1 MRPLTPSL
9 LLAVW
14 DTAAARS
21 APGRAIAL
29 LAAAC
34 PDQSPEALARLSVG
48 RRDACLLTLREW
60 AFGPELE
67 SLADCPRCGE
77 CLELCF
83 LVGDIRMPTGAADPP
98 EAVSVTMDGREL
110 RFRLPDSEDLEA
122 LAAVGEGV
130 DGVSVLL
137 RRCLL
142 PAPGGEEGLP
152 DTPPDAVVEEIGA
165 RMAEADPQADIELAL
180 TCPACGHGWLA
191 PFDVGS
197 FLWGEVDSWA
207 RRLFQDVHLLARAYG
222 WREADI
228 LALSPRRRQCYLE
241 MIGA

>member
-1 MRPLTPSL
+1 MRPLTPSI

-14 DTAAARS
+14 DRAAVRS
-21 APGRAIAL
+21 APGRAMDL

-34 PDQSPEALARLSVG
+34 PDQAPEALARLSVG

-77 CLELCF
+77 CLELRF
-83 LVGDIRMPTGAADPP
+83 RVGDIRMLAGAADPP
-98 EAVSVTMDGREL
+98 EAVSVTVDGREL
-110 RFRLPDSEDLEA
+110 RFRLPDSEDLEV
-122 LAAVGEGV
+122 LAAGEGA

-142 PAPGGEEGLP
+142 PGPGAEQGLP
-152 DTPPDAVVEEIGA
+152 DRLPDAAVEEIGA

-197 FLWGEVDSWA
+197 FLWIEVDSWA

-228 LALSPRRRQCYLE
+228 LALSPRRRQRYLE
-241 MIGA
+241 MIGG